1 MPAAR
6 SLDSLPFD
14 IFYEIATSLDDRDF
28 INLSRTN
35 RALRDLA
42 QSDLVAR
49 KTVEVS
55 KGKYFP
61 ARDESLLL
69 HRTFSCSARR
79 DNQP

>member
-55 KGKYFP
+55 KGNYFP
-61 ARDESLLL
+61 ARNES
-69 HRTFSCSARR
+69 
-79 DNQP
+79 